1 MKNKDLNK
9 KTEKTLL
16 NQKKKF
22 TKFSSIAKYIIYENN
37 FLLNSID
44 LKNKDLIE
52 FGCGIFPLSIGLK
65 KYRSLKS
72 YTASDVSL
80 KIIKEAKENDNR
92 PNYIICDLEQ
102 KIKLNKK
109 FDIIVLKGVLHHT
122 KKPRNILLKLK
133 KF

>member
-22 TKFSSIAKYIIYENN
+22 NKFSSIAKYIIYENN

-52 FGCGIFPLSIGLK
+52 FGCGIFL
-65 KYRSLKS
+65 
-72 YTASDVSL
+72 
-80 KIIKEAKENDNR
+80 
-92 PNYIICDLEQ
+92 
-102 KIKLNKK
+102 
-109 FDIIVLKGVLHHT
+109 
-122 KKPRNILLKLK
+122 
-133 KF
+133 